1 MSLRTKVLLIS
12 ACSLLLACAGL
23 FTAVGVV
30 TNQNIQN
37 LELSVAENDVR
48 LLAGALSI
56 AGQDVA
62 STAESWG
69 GWIEAYDAILGRADL
84 KAFVATSVT
93 PETVE
98 PIGVDLMAYL
108 RYDGTVAAYVNLS
121 SVNGT
126 SVVASAGFHDA
137 VEELG
142 LLKNRNPLMRTRVI
156 GFIDSEPMVLAV
168 QPVTNNDFTAEP
180 AGVVVIGRRLD
191 QPEIASLAG
200 RQGLSVSVVESSNGP
215 ETRDEVAFDLGTI
228 AHRSV
233 VEDESLRTLISLR
246 STVDSRSIELEMS
259 QPRDVYNLARRTFT
273 LLAIAFV
280 LVMVVTLWGT
290 LFAINRVVLSR
301 LAVLVDDVDRI
312 ATASDPAARVS
323 SAGNDEL
330 AVLGASVNDM
340 LASLDSA
347 RLELEE
353 SHTRNTEY
361 SARLEESISQLEIA
375 NLAKSR
381 FLANMSHELR
391 TPLNSIIGFSGVI
404 LQGLTGTVND
414 EQHRQLAMI
423 NTSGRHLLSLIN
435 DVLDLSKVES
445 GKERVESEML
455 NVGALVGE
463 IVERL
468 QGQAQEKGLP
478 LDYARPSETITV
490 RSDVRKVQQIVINL
504 IGNAIK
510 FTDSGRVTVRVV
522 PGEHAGEALVEVADT
537 GVGISENDR
546 DAIFDAFA
554 QVGAPHRA
562 KPEGTGLG
570 LSISMRYARL
580 LGGDIVLRSQPG
592 VGSTFTLILPSAPD
606 DSESNTETAS

>member
-30 TNQNIQN
+30 TTRNIQN
-37 LELSVAENDVR
+37 LELSVAENDVK
-48 LLAGALSI
+48 LLAGAISI

-69 GWIEAYDAILGRADL
+69 GWIEAYDALLGRADL
-84 KAFVATSVT
+84 NAFIAESVT
-93 PETVE
+93 PETIE
-98 PIGVDLMAYL
+98 PLGVDLLSYL
-108 RYDGTVAAYVNLS
+108 RYDGAVAAYVNLS

-126 SVVASAGFHDA
+126 SVIAPAGFSA
-137 VEELG
+137 SVRKLS
-142 LLKNRNPLMRTRVI
+142 LLHNRDPRIRTRVI
-156 GFIDSEPMVLAV
+156 GFIDGEPMVLAA
-168 QPVTNNDFTAEP
+168 QPVTNNNFTAEP

-191 QPEIASLAG
+191 QAEIAALAS
-200 RQGLSVSVVESSNGP
+200 RQGLSVSVIDRTNEAEASG
-215 ETRDEVAFDLGTI
+215 EVAFSLGTI
-228 AHRSV
+228 AYRS
-233 VEDESLRTLISLR
+233 EPEGETLRTQMSLR
-246 STVDSRSIELEMS
+246 SSVDSSSIELEMS
-259 QPRDVYNLARRTFT
+259 QQRDVYNLAQRTFT
-273 LLAIAFV
+273 LLAVAFI
-280 LVMVVTLWGT
+280 LVTVVTLWGT
-290 LFAINRVVLSR
+290 LSAINRVVLAR

-312 ATASDPAARVS
+312 ATISDPSARVS

-340 LASLDSA
+340 LNSLESA

-361 SARLEESISQLEIA
+361 AARLEESVAQLEIA

-445 GKERVESEML
+445 GKEGAELEML
-455 NVGALVGE
+455 DVDSLVGE

-478 LDYARPSETITV
+478 LEYTRPSDTIAV

-504 IGNAIK
+504 VGNAIK
-510 FTDSGRVTVRVV
+510 FTDGGRVTVRVA
-522 PGEHAGEALVEVADT
+522 PGEHAGQALIQVVDT
-537 GVGISENDR
+537 GIGIAENDR

-570 LSISMRYARL
+570 LSISMKYARL
-580 LGGDIVLRSQPG
+580 LGGDILLESQPG
-592 VGSTFTLILPSAPD
+592 AGSTFTLILPSAPD
-606 DSESNTETAS
+606 DSESNTASAS